1 MPENLAFSILFMSVY
16 SVVIA
21 LLKIWLVIRNL
32 ECERWQCDSALNQ
45 S

>member
-21 LLKIWLVIRNL
+21 LLKVIDL
-32 ECERWQCDSALNQ
+32 QLFLSFTYVK
-45 S
+45 